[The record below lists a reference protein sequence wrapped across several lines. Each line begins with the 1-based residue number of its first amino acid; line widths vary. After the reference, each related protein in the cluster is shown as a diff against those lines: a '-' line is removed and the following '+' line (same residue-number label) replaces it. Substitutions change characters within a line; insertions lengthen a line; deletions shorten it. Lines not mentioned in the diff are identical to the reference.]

1 MKKVQLGS
9 PLTLIERKFIKKEID
24 NNISLSEIAMNLDRG
39 RNTIITEVRING
51 GRENYDPHKANNR
64 AIENKLKRIENVS
77 AKMKGKITNPYL
89 SMSKRIENLEMQVE
103 ILSETIKE
111 VLHEQ
116 NYKNN

>member
-1 MKKVQLGS
+1 MKQVHHGS
-9 PLTLIERKFIKKEID
+9 PLTLIERKFIKREID
-24 NNISLSEIAMNLDRG
+24 KNISLSEIAKDLDRG
-39 RNTIITEVRING
+39 KNTIILEVRVNG

-64 AIENKLKRIENVS
+64 AIENKLKRIEDVS
-77 AKMKGKITNPYL
+77 AKMKEKGTSPYV

-111 VLHEQ
+111 VLHER